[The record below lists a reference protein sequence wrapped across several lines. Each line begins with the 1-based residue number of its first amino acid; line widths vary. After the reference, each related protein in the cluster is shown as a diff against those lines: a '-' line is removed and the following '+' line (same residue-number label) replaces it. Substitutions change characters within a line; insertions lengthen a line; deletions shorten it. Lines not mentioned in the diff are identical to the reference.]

1 MTKVYIASAFLATAF
16 LLLSVPQ
23 ACADPE
29 DGAGCH
35 VFVNVDPNLAIM
47 AMAPNVDLG
56 SVQTGLIV
64 GTIPFRIDANTERV
78 RIWTAA
84 SRLFKGDVYDPAQ
97 VEIPPIP
104 FEYQSQV
111 GIYPVAASP
120 IGGED
125 NLVQFVG
132 LHEIDGYPG
141 YVTQRIVFESAQD
154 GHFSQRVDMVVH
166 WNQADP
172 EKPMGEYSG
181 RVKMLA
187 EVVLPE

>member
-97 VEIPPIP
+97 V
-104 FEYQSQV
+104 
-111 GIYPVAASP
+111 
-120 IGGED
+120 
-125 NLVQFVG
+125 
-132 LHEIDGYPG
+132 
-141 YVTQRIVFESAQD
+141 
-154 GHFSQRVDMVVH
+154 
-166 WNQADP
+166 
-172 EKPMGEYSG
+172 
-181 RVKMLA
+181 
-187 EVVLPE
+187 